1 MKFVEIDIKF
11 IRSYS

>member
-11 IRSYS
+11 IHSYS